1 MSCVPDNFDSSGRRP
16 QPPSTATVLHIDT
29 ATLVGATLR
38 LGKRPLESKELRQLK
53 ENLNWRA
60 ASGDQAARMALRW
73 LAVRTARTEVLR

>member
-1 MSCVPDNFDSSGRRP
+1 MPRVPDNFDLSGRRP

-60 ASGDQAARMALRW
+60 ASGDQTARMALRW
-73 LAVRTARTEVLR
+73 LALRTAPPRVAR